1 MMKLLQGFMKKLWI
15 TNKTEFWIE
24 KVTKGKDDKLYVR
37 WKYNLLFELTKKKFW
52 FMHQKDSR
60 VVIQNQ
66 KVILKTK

>member
-37 WKYNLLFELTKKKFW
+37 WKYNLLFELTKK
-52 FMHQKDSR
+52 
-60 VVIQNQ
+60 
-66 KVILKTK
+66 ILIYASKRFKSCYPEPESNIKN

>member
-37 WKYNLLFELTKKKFW
+37 WKYNLLFELTKKNFDLCIKKI
-52 FMHQKDSR
+52 QELLSR
-60 VVIQNQ
+60 TR
-66 KVILKTK
+66 K

>member
-37 WKYNLLFELTKKKFW
+37 WKYNLLVELTKKNFDLCIKKI
-52 FMHQKDSR
+52 QELLSR
-60 VVIQNQ
+60 TR
-66 KVILKTK
+66 K

>member
-37 WKYNLLFELTKKKFW
+37 WKYNLLFELTKKIFDLCIKKI
-52 FMHQKDSR
+52 QELLSR
-60 VVIQNQ
+60 TR
-66 KVILKTK
+66 K

>member
-37 WKYNLLFELTKKKFW
+37 WKYNLLFELTKKKFDLCIKKI
-52 FMHQKDSR
+52 QELLSR
-60 VVIQNQ
+60 TR
-66 KVILKTK
+66 K